1 MLHLNVKEKKSR
13 RKFQK
18 WKTLTIGHFST
29 YSSTY
34 TQFPT
39 MNTFYF
45 ILVYGFR
52 LPKLIQATKCV
63 TCMT

>member
-1 MLHLNVKEKKSR
+1 MLRLNVKEKKSR

-18 WKTLTIGHFST
+18 WKTLKIGHFST
-29 YSSTY
+29 YSTY

-39 MNTFYF
+39 MNTFF